1 MSRND
6 TARNDTARDRTP
18 LPLSFWLIW
27 TALLVNKL
35 GGFVMVMM
43 TLYLTNARDLDPG
56 TAGLVVGAHG
66 AGAIGGMLTGGVLA
80 DRIGRKKT
88 IVLSM
93 FATTAALLVLAFV
106 ANVFAIAALV
116 TVLGFVSVMAGPAA
130 IAAIADVV
138 VESERSRAFNVMYW
152 AQNLGMGA
160 AVLLGG
166 FLASYSFTLLFVL
179 DAVGAAAA
187 GLLVLLGVR
196 ESLARS
202 TPGRPVDRGSLGV
215 VLKDR
220 PYMVFVGL
228 TFVLALL
235 FAQSSSIVPLAMTAD
250 GLSEKQFGT
259 ALAVGTVLVVLGQ
272 LAVPRLI
279 DRWRKAPVLAVA
291 FVLIGV
297 GYGGL
302 ALADGFGPYVGCVV
316 VWTIGSM
323 LAAPPNATI
332 IAELSPG
339 PMRGRYQGVF
349 NVTFA
354 AAALVAP
361 SVGGFSLQYLGDW
374 HWPIVGLLGVAAGIG
389 HLVTGPAREK
399 AVRDR
404 LAVTGVARVSELTR

>member
-1 MSRND
+1 MSR
-6 TARNDTARDRTP
+6 RKTP
-18 LPLSFWLIW
+18 LPRSFWLIW

-43 TLYLTNARDLDPG
+43 TLYLTSARHLDPS

-66 AGAIGGMLTGGVLA
+66 AGSIGGMLTGGVLA

-106 ANVFAIAALV
+106 TNVFAIAALV

-166 FLASYSFTLLFVL
+166 FLASHSFTLMFVL
-179 DAVGAAAA
+179 DAMGAAAA
-187 GLLVLLGVR
+187 GLLVLFGVR
-196 ESLARS
+196 ESLTHSVPKNGR
-202 TPGRPVDRGSLGV
+202 TPDRPVDRGSLGV
-215 VLKDR
+215 VLRDR
-220 PYMVFVGL
+220 PYMIFVGL

-235 FAQSSSIVPLAMTAD
+235 FAQSSSIVPLAMKAD

-279 DRWRKAPVLAVA
+279 DRWSKAPVLAAA
-291 FVLIGV
+291 FVLIGL

-302 ALADGFGPYVGCVV
+302 VLADGFGGYVACVV

-374 HWPIVGLLGVAAGIG
+374 HWPIVGALGVVAGIG
-389 HLVTGPAREK
+389 HIITGPAREN
-399 AVRDR
+399 AVRSR
-404 LAVTGVARVSELTR
+404 LAVTAAVPVSELTR